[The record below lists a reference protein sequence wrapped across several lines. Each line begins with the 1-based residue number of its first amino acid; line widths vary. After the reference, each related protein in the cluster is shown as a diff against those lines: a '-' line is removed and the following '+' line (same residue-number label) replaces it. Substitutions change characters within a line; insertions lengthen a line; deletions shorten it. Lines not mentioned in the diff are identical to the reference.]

1 MVAFNLYR
9 IQLRMI
15 FGPKHRFRKEY
26 DEALDALGERGQ
38 WLYLYDSL
46 EGPKAKQVCEALK
59 KWVDVYQVKQEYK
72 QSMRD
77 MYEKHILLTGEE
89 QERWNQ
95 VLLNEQRLKRKLHLL
110 IYGEF
115 TEGVHGFVE

>member
-1 MVAFNLYR
+1 MKCIMFGLNLYR

-26 DEALDALGERGQ
+26 DDALDALNLGGH

-46 EGPKAKQVCEALK
+46 EGPKAEQVCDALK
-59 KWVDVYQVKQEYK
+59 EWIQAKQTFNLMQDPEN
-72 QSMRD
+72 SLD
-77 MYEKHILLTGEE
+77 EK
-89 QERWNQ
+89 WNQ
-95 VLLNEQRLKRKLHLL
+95 ALANEKQLKRKLHVL

-115 TEGVHGFVE
+115 TEGVHGYVSDD

>member
-1 MVAFNLYR
+1 MNSIMFGFNLYR

-26 DEALDALGERGQ
+26 DAALDALNERGH

-46 EGPKAKQVCEALK
+46 EGPKGHQVCEALK
-59 KWVDVYQVKQEYK
+59 QWIQAYQAKQEVCEDTDEWT
-72 QSMRD
+72 QALAN
-77 MYEKHILLTGEE
+77 EK
-89 QERWNQ
+89 
-95 VLLNEQRLKRKLHLL
+95 RLKRDLHVL

-115 TEGVHGFVE
+115 TEGVHGYVSE